1 MRQNISILLLTVFL
15 VVYVTPVV
23 AVNTYKGGI
32 KNMIENI
39 HWLGHAGFRIDVGN
53 KKIFIDPYKLKKP
66 EKADI
71 ILITHEHFDHF
82 SKSNLTK
89 LQAKDTVVVTT
100 KTVASEVSCE
110 VKIVNPGDVITIDE
124 IKIEAV
130 PAYNTN
136 KHFHPKSDKKLGF
149 IIILPDNTKIYHA
162 GDTDLIP
169 EMEKIKVDIAMLP
182 VSGTYVMTA
191 EEAGRA
197 ALKINP
203 KIAIPM
209 HYGAGVAGTVKDAEK
224 FYNLLKDKIEV
235 KILKEE

>member
-1 MRQNISILLLTVFL
+1 MNMKRFIIYSSIIFILFT
-15 VVYVTPVV
+15 TES
-23 AVNTYKGGI
+23 KGGI
-32 KNMIENI
+32 KDMVENI
-39 HWLGHAGFRIDVGN
+39 HWLGHAGFKIDVAD
-53 KKIFIDPYKLKKP
+53 KKIYIDPFKVKNP
-66 EKADI
+66 ENANI

-82 SKSNLTK
+82 SKPDVAK
-89 LQAKDTVVVTT
+89 LQTKDTVIVTT
-100 KTVASEVSCE
+100 EVVAREVSGD
-110 VKIVNPGDVITIDE
+110 VRNVVPGDSLTIDG

-136 KHFHPKSDKKLGF
+136 KHFHPKQDKKLGF
-149 IIILPDNTKIYHA
+149 ILTLQDNTKIYHA

-169 EMEKIKVDIAMLP
+169 EMDKIKTDIALLP

-191 EEAGRA
+191 DEASKA

-209 HYGAGVAGTVKDAEK
+209 HYGAGVVGTTKDAER
-224 FYNLLKDKIEV
+224 FLNLLKGHSSKIEV